1 MSNIRDLLEGIE
13 TMSVR
18 GALDVKITG
27 ITHDSRQV
35 KEGDCFIAISGYKD
49 DGNKYVDE
57 AVARGAKLVISETG
71 PESEYIEITCVRL
84 KNIRKAYAKISLNFY
99 GNPLKDKYIVGVT
112 GTNGKTTVVSLIE
125 SIFKG
130 SKKTVKFGTLGAW
143 CGANGRK
150 ASLTTPEANEIYK
163 FLAEECDGDFENIVM
178 EVSSVALE
186 LDRVAGIEFSQ
197 AIFTNLSGDH
207 LDFHKD
213 MENYFDSKLSLF
225 RSLSPDKWA
234 IINIDDERGSSII
247 EIIDSKYITYG
258 FSKGADVRPVNY
270 KLSENGIKA
279 LISTPAG
286 EVNIESGLIGRIN
299 LSNILA
305 AVASAIIRDISFDD
319 IALAMKEFKRVKGRL
334 DKVFEGDFTIII
346 DYAHTDNALENL
358 LMSLKELNYN
368 KIILVFGAGGSRD
381 KTKRPRMGAVAAR
394 YADEIIITSDN
405 PRDEDPGSIIEQI
418 IAGFPAGFKSYQIEV
433 DREKGIAAGINIAS
447 KGDVVIIAGK
457 GHEDYQI
464 LGGEVIHFDDYEV
477 VSNLTGVKS
486 AGI

>member
-1 MSNIRDLLEGIE
+1 MSDIRDMLSGIE
-13 TMSVR
+13 TMAVR
-18 GALDVKITG
+18 GPLDVQITG

-49 DGNKYVDE
+49 DGNKYVND
-57 AVARGAKLVISETG
+57 AVAGGAKLVISETG
-71 PESEYIEITCVRL
+71 PGSEHRGITWVRL
-84 KNIRKAYAKISLNFY
+84 KNIRKAFAQISLNFY
-99 GNPLKDKYIVGVT
+99 GDPLKGKYVIGVT

-125 SIFKG
+125 SILIRTKT
-130 SKKTVKFGTLGAW
+130 TVKFGTLGAW
-143 CGANGRK
+143 CGKNGRK

-163 FLAEECDGDFENIVM
+163 FLAEECRGNFENVVM

-225 RSLSPDKWA
+225 RSLSPDTWA
-234 IINIDDERGSSII
+234 IINIDDERGNSII
-247 EIIDSKYITYG
+247 EVIDSKYITFG
-258 FSKGADVRPVNY
+258 FSKEADVRPVNY
-270 KLSENGIKA
+270 KLSSNGIKA

-286 EVNIESGLIGRIN
+286 ELNIESELIGRIN
-299 LSNILA
+299 LLNILA
-305 AVASAIIRDISFDD
+305 AVASAIVRDIGFND
-319 IALAMKEFKRVKGRL
+319 IALAMKEFKTVKGRL
-334 DKVFEGDFTIII
+334 DKVFEKDFTVII

-358 LMSLKELNYN
+358 LSSLKELNFN
-368 KIILVFGAGGSRD
+368 RIILVFGAGGSRD
-381 KTKRPRMGAVAAR
+381 TTKRPRMGAVAAK
-394 YADEIIITSDN
+394 YADELIVTSDN

-418 IAGFPAGFKSYQIEV
+418 IAGFPSGFRSYRIEEE
-433 DREKGIAAGINIAS
+433 RERGIAAGINIAS
-447 KGDVVIIAGK
+447 EGDVVIIAGK

-464 LGGEVIHFDDYEV
+464 LGEKVIHFDDYEV
-477 VSNLTGVKS
+477 VSNLTGGES